1 MWSTVRC
8 SRGTPMSLPPSSAPS
23 VGFVCFAEW
32 LHLSECQAERL
43 HAALV
48 ACGDRQARSTL
59 FALERFSQRRS
70 QSGMLRDLARFGL
83 GIGSPRNLIAL
94 VEKLVEGGLLTRK
107 MGSAIEEALLSKT
120 GAHGQYR

>member
-1 MWSTVRC
+1 
-8 SRGTPMSLPPSSAPS
+8 MSLPSTSASAPS
-23 VGFVCFAEW
+23 VGFTCFSEW
-32 LHLSECQAERL
+32 LGLSATQSERL

-48 ACGDRQARSTL
+48 ASGDRQARSVL

-83 GIGSPRNLIAL
+83 GVGSPRNLIAL
-94 VEKLVEGGLLTRK
+94 VEKLVERGQLPRK

>member
-1 MWSTVRC
+1 
-8 SRGTPMSLPPSSAPS
+8 MSLPPSSASAPT
-23 VGFVCFAEW
+23 GYQCFAEW
-32 LHLSECQAERL
+32 LCLTPVQSERL
-43 HAALV
+43 YAALV
-48 ACGDRQARSTL
+48 ASGDRQARSTL
-59 FALERFSQRRS
+59 FALDRFSQRRS